1 MIAHQ
6 QLLRHFTIMI
16 KTNNSVHRGEINVEK
31 AVRINA
37 TNVTDRPQHLPG

>member
-1 MIAHQ
+1 MIVNQ
-6 QLLRHFTIMI
+6 QLLGHLTIMI
-16 KTNNSVHRGEINVEK
+16 KTNNSAHRGEINIEK